1 MTDLSENLQVY
12 AKMWNLIRSM
22 NEAGLANEGYELI
35 LSICSVCIEKREFA
49 CVDCKILH
57 EKLDAIEKMMPH
69 NLLMKPF
76 TFERTI
82 QEQLRL
88 QHINKN

>member
-12 AKMWNLIRSM
+12 AKMWNLMRSM
-22 NEAGLANEGYELI
+22 NEVGLANEGYELI
-35 LSICSVCIEKREFA
+35 RAMCSDCIQKRESA
-49 CVDCKILH
+49 CVECKILH

-69 NLLMKPF
+69 HLLMEPF

-88 QHINKN
+88 QHIK